1 MRPPFFVA
9 NEGSMLEAKSAMYR
23 DIPESLLRV
32 IEPVVCSHGLELVD
46 AAVGR
51 GPTRSLVRVVVDTPS
66 GDGRVKLDECAAVSR
81 ELGPGLDVAELITGA
96 YTLEVTSPGVD
107 RTLAREVDF
116 QRAIGRKVALETRAP
131 IDGRRRFKGE
141 LVAFDGERAVVSSE
155 GAALAIPFAAIE
167 RAKAFH
173 PFDTA
178 QKPKR

>member
-1 MRPPFFVA
+1 
-9 NEGSMLEAKSAMYR
+9 MYR

-32 IEPVVCSHGLELVD
+32 IEPVVRSHGLELVD

-66 GDGRVKLDECAAVSR
+66 GDGRVKVDECAAVSR
-81 ELGPGLDVAELITGA
+81 ELGPGLDVAEVIQGA

-116 QRAIGRKVALETRAP
+116 ARAIGRKVALETRAP

-155 GAALAIPFAAIE
+155 GAELSIPFAAID
-167 RAKAFH
+167 RAKSFH
-173 PFDTA
+173 PFDTP